1 MWEGDDNGFYARLE
15 TDTSTPE
22 HEQYVLIKNR
32 NHNPTDPA
40 STLLE
45 LVGVTDAQ
53 IQASPT
59 YKAVATLFDNYHLN
73 AGNESAT
80 VKSSEIESFLDE
92 ILKTN
97 VLKIAQKYIV
107 EQLKQADLADPANW
121 RKALK
126 EIVFHGAP
134 KANAQ
139 SLFEHVFVGDPD
151 GRKLGG
157 HHFWYKF
164 YLEDKGLL
172 KINGRAIP
180 RSEIIVNHVI
190 KAKREVVTLQYS
202 LEADD
207 QDFFKK
213 TGGWFVG
220 LSPEGLV
227 AFGLVAFFGS
237 KKKSRT
243 LPIQVDGVNIK
254 LQLYAP
260 GQNGNPFRTFYPM
273 I

>member
-22 HEQYVLIKNR
+22 YEKYIRINNK
-32 NHNPTDPA
+32 NHNPKDQ
-40 STLLE
+40 LLD
-45 LVGVTDAQ
+45 LVGVTVQ
-53 IQASPT
+53 EVQALPT
-59 YKAVATLFDNYHLN
+59 YQTVAKLFDNYHLN
-73 AGNESAT
+73 DGHEKGT
-80 VKSSEIESFLDE
+80 VKLDE
-92 ILKTN
+92 IEKFLNAIIDTN
-97 VLKIAQKYIV
+97 VLRMAQTYIANKFDQSLQDNAVWKK
-107 EQLKQADLADPANW
+107 QLKEL
-121 RKALK
+121 L
-126 EIVFHGAP
+126 FHGAP
-134 KANAQ
+134 DIKQQ

-151 GRKLGG
+151 GKKLGG

-172 KINGRAIP
+172 RVNDKPINRD
-180 RSEIIVNHVI
+180 EITVNHLI

-202 LEADD
+202 LEPNPD
-207 QDFFKK
+207 QDLFKK

-227 AFGLVAFFGS
+227 AFGIVAFYGS

-260 GQNGNPFRTFYPM
+260 GQHGNLFRTFYPM